1 MYALSSV
8 LSRDPEKAF
17 SSRLDQLLSGVCDQ
31 IPDLSCAR
39 RFFEVVQNWSEM
51 KRDPRKARDAFALGI
66 RALEAIEK
74 WRASELKPL

>member
-1 MYALSSV
+1 
-8 LSRDPEKAF
+8 
-17 SSRLDQLLSGVCDQ
+17 
-31 IPDLSCAR
+31 
-39 RFFEVVQNWSEM
+39 M